1 MRINMAKAIDLL
13 RTPLKESKAYVAGV
27 MLAQVTPGKTVFKLN
42 ANENQFGPSTKAM
55 EAMAAELK
63 NGYLYPGTVLTDL
76 KQKLAEFHGF
86 QLENITLYNGSGAA
100 INAMGETFL
109 NPGDEVLICSPTYM
123 AYAPLP
129 GRFGAKLV
137 EVPAKDG
144 LYTDLDA
151 LAGGITEK
159 TKLIFICNPNNPT
172 GTILDNAK
180 LDAFVAQLPEHVVCV
195 IDEAY
200 FDWID
205 IPDYKSAFRFVN
217 SGKNVIVLRTF
228 SKIYGMAGCRVGFAV
243 AGKELSECLATSSNL
258 FYTNR
263 IGAAGAIAALDDK
276 EFYEKAYQ
284 NNKEQRAYLTAEMQ
298 KMGITTVESQTSFIY
313 FDAHCD
319 NDKCMEVLMEHGVYI
334 RPFGPKYLRVSI
346 GLPHQNQAFLDAM
359 KLALEVSR

>member
-1 MRINMAKAIDLL
+1 MINTIDLL
-13 RTPLKESKAYVAGV
+13 RTPLKKSKAYVAGV
-27 MLAQVTPGKTVFKLN
+27 ALAQVTPGEKVFKLN
-42 ANENQFGPSTKAM
+42 ANENQFGPSTKAL
-55 EAMAAELK
+55 EAMAGELA

-76 KQKLAEFHGF
+76 KEKLAQFYGL
-86 QLENITLYNGSGAA
+86 QTENITVYNGSGSA

-109 NPGDEVLICSPTYM
+109 NPEDEVLICSPTYM

-137 EVPAKDG
+137 EVPAIDG

-172 GTILDNAK
+172 GTLLDNDK
-180 LDAFVAQLPEHVVCV
+180 LEAFINQLPEHVICI

-205 IPDYKSAFRFVN
+205 VPGYKSAFRFVN

-228 SKIYGMAGCRVGFAV
+228 SKIYGMAGCRVGFA
-243 AGKELSECLATSSNL
+243 AASRELTECLYTSSNL

-263 IGAAGAIAALDDK
+263 IGAAGAIAALDDT
-276 EFYEKAYQ
+276 EFYHKAFE
-284 NNKEQRAYLTAEMQ
+284 NNKEQRAYLTEEMQ
-298 KMGITTVESQTSFIY
+298 KMGITTVESQASFIY

-319 NDKCMEVLMEHGVYI
+319 NDKCMEVLTSHGVYI
-334 RPFGPKYLRVSI
+334 RPFGLQYLRVSI

-359 KLALEVSR
+359 KLALEVSRS

>member
-1 MRINMAKAIDLL
+1 M
-13 RTPLKESKAYVAGV
+13 
-27 MLAQVTPGKTVFKLN
+27 FKLN
-42 ANENQFGPSTKAM
+42 ANENQFGPSTKAL
-55 EAMAAELK
+55 EAMAGELA

-76 KQKLAEFHGF
+76 KEKLAQFYGL
-86 QLENITLYNGSGAA
+86 QTENITVYNGSGSA

-109 NPGDEVLICSPTYM
+109 NPEDEVLICSPTYM

-137 EVPAKDG
+137 EVPAIDG

-172 GTILDNAK
+172 GTLLDNDK
-180 LDAFVAQLPEHVVCV
+180 LEAFINQLPEHVICI

-205 IPDYKSAFRFVN
+205 VPGYKSAFRFVN

-228 SKIYGMAGCRVGFAV
+228 SKIYGMAGCRVGFA
-243 AGKELSECLATSSNL
+243 AASRELTECLYTSSNL

-263 IGAAGAIAALDDK
+263 IGAAGAIAALDDT
-276 EFYEKAYQ
+276 EFYHKAFE
-284 NNKEQRAYLTAEMQ
+284 NNKEQRAYLTEEMQ
-298 KMGITTVESQTSFIY
+298 KMGITTVESQASFIY

-319 NDKCMEVLMEHGVYI
+319 NDKCMEVLTSHGVYI
-334 RPFGPKYLRVSI
+334 RPFGLQYLRVSI

-359 KLALEVSR
+359 KLALEVSRS